1 MIVVVALKLFV
12 YSIRVVLHFI
22 GIYESCIYSVN
33 DLLVSHYIPI
43 FQGFCSRGQL
53 RVAGGEFR
61 SVNENNK
68 FVISYLF
75 IYLAAFSAGASAGAS
90 SAGGGA
96 SSFFSSPP
104 PATKSPITS
113 LEAMKPSSST
123 SNSPKISST
132 SALLNLSPKFMRA

>member
-1 MIVVVALKLFV
+1 MIF
-12 YSIRVVLHFI
+12 
-22 GIYESCIYSVN
+22 
-33 DLLVSHYIPI
+33 LVSHYIPI

-53 RVAGGEFR
+53 RVAGGGEFR
-61 SVNENNK
+61 SVKENNK
-68 FVISYLF
+68 FVVSYLF
-75 IYLAAFSAGASAGAS
+75 IYLEAFFFFFFLAPSSAASSAGASAGAS